1 MIIYFKGKRHTF
13 LNCFG
18 LFSRQKKIVSSLLS
32 RDPRYRFLRAFT
44 NLTRST
50 FYLRR
55 SREIKSACGKSKKG
69 SDELPFQGLSSSRL
83 PSLSSFSFASV
94 GRELTDPGDEVGK

>member
-55 SREIKSACGKSKKG
+55 SREIKKKKKKQTRKSRLVASLRKG
-69 SDELPFQGLSSSRL
+69 LTNFLSRVSHLPAFLLSL
-83 PSLSSFSFASV
+83 PSLSL
-94 GRELTDPGDEVGK
+94 R